1 MKYFATKEQANV
13 YAKENGGF
21 VCKMENHDIYVVLPT
36 DGNDD
41 DEVSIIRRTF
51 EVKKKNDS
59 ALKASSWF
67 PMFLLTQNGK
77 LSLFTVPTS
86 INGVNDDAWRNFLAV
101 MSLSIYVLSNKD
113 KQECICHILCNGLIP
128 NECKNY
134 YVLYDSEDENIKL
147 YRYNDKSL
155 IAKVKKPEYGHTDCY
170 RPEISLKPWATL
182 CMALNKDIENKK
194 PKTET
199 ANKEHD
205 IKKDILS
212 TMEAFWNSIK
222 TYLETTEDLDK
233 TEIFYSIDA
242 FAKTMKTGIENITP
256 KGQKTLF

>member
-1 MKYFATKEQANV
+1 MKYFATKEQATL

-41 DEVSIIRRTF
+41 DEWSIIKRTF
-51 EVKKKNDS
+51 EVKKKDS
-59 ALKASSWF
+59 TLKASSWF

-101 MSLSIYVLSNKD
+101 MSLSSYVISNND
-113 KQECICHILCNGLIP
+113 KQDCIPYILCNGLIP

-134 YVLYDSEDENIKL
+134 YVFYDSEFEILQL
-147 YRYNDKSL
+147 YRNDDKSL
-155 IAKVKKPEYGHTDCY
+155 VARVKKPEYGHPDCY
-170 RPEISLKPWATL
+170 RPEVSLKPWATL
-182 CMALNKDIENKK
+182 CMALNKDIEDKK

-205 IKKDILS
+205 LKKDILS
-212 TMEAFWNSIK
+212 AMEAFWNNIK

-233 TEIFYSIDA
+233 TEMFDSIDA
-242 FAKTMKTGIENITP
+242 FAHTMKKGIENVTP